1 MVSHSLSKF
10 ETNLNDRMVNLLVA
24 QIYMTLTWKM
34 KKVIYE
40 VESASV
46 LAYLKS
52 TPQSKKALVQ

>member
-1 MVSHSLSKF
+1 
-10 ETNLNDRMVNLLVA
+10 
-24 QIYMTLTWKM
+24 MTLTWKM